1 MTEHQEA
8 AEDSDSVGE
17 SASVQEDRPAP
28 RGGDDLVIVGIG
40 SSAGGLEALRA
51 LVPTLPIQPDL
62 TYVIAQHMDPKHSS
76 MLGPI
81 LEREA
86 HMPVLEL
93 TNGQSLKSGVIHII
107 PPGMDAMFENNR
119 IILVPA
125 TGIGPKPSIDRFF
138 ASLAKHQGERVV
150 GIILSGTGMDGAH
163 GMHAIKAEGGITIAQ
178 EEATAKFSG
187 MPHAA
192 IGTGHVDLIL
202 APEKVGAQLPEL
214 IRYPRVIPPLD
225 GDNRPPDNL
234 NKILRL
240 VLDQTGGD
248 FRNYKQSTVRR
259 RIERRM
265 AVNKSHTLDE
275 YVTLLEQTP
284 AERYE
289 LHKDLLISV
298 TDFFRDAEAFRDLAN
313 ALHQIVDDNG
323 GKEDVRIWIPGCAT
337 GEEAYSIAILL
348 AEHLGKRTNRY
359 NIQIFA
365 SDMDEDA
372 LAVARQGVYP
382 KAAVSDIPKKLLN
395 TYFTRQ
401 NETYKLVPAIRDMI
415 LFARHDLVKDPPF
428 SHLDM
433 VSCRNVLIY
442 FNIALQKRILQ
453 AFHYALEANGMLFL
467 GKSETTGAA
476 ERLFLPLMR
485 ASRIYQRNGDVK
497 AHLPHL
503 TAARGERHHVDGHYL
518 PGAEK
523 KTTPSDVLKQS
534 MLDLYRPDC
543 VMLDDRLDVTYVR
556 GDVST
561 YLKLPE
567 GRAALNVLDLV
578 RNEFRHDLRGLLYRA
593 RREGDVVRSRR
604 FRIALDEK
612 SHVEVTM
619 AALHLGKSAAT
630 SDKFVLVFE
639 RGAIEEQ
646 TPLDAAASAADLR
659 RIRELEDELRET
671 RESLQTTIEELE
683 TANEELQSTYEEAQ
697 STNEELFTSTEEL
710 QTANEELQSTN
721 EELRTVNEELGV
733 KSHEVEVAND
743 KLKKIN
749 HRLNEEIAVR
759 KRTELR
765 LEEQQR
771 RLRTIISSEPA
782 WVNLC
787 KCDGTILEIN
797 PAGLSIMEADSEKQL
812 VGARLEDFI
821 AAGQDEALRSC
832 RDHLQENQTARTLI
846 EVRTLRGTPRWLE
859 VSSALLPGGETDG
872 AQMLSIVVDQ
882 TDRIVAQQSL
892 LQRQNELAQ
901 LMRLNTL
908 GEMASG
914 LTHELNQPLSAI
926 SNYLSGCERRLQ
938 TDNCDRTEVIGV
950 LRMASAQARRAGEI
964 VNQMKRF
971 IRHEEVEYASIDI
984 NEVIRG
990 AVGLIKAAAE
1000 EGSIRIVQKLDGRL
1014 PRLLA
1019 NRVQIEQV
1027 LINLLRNAIE
1037 ATTSVNAERPIITAR
1052 SRLVSPDSILVGID
1066 DNGPGLP
1073 STAELDIFKPFYT
1086 TKAQGMGM
1094 GLSISRSIIETH
1106 AGTLTGKNRRGGGAS
1121 FCFTLPIAREFNH
1134 V

>member
-1 MTEHQEA
+1 MTEHLDTADEHDPTEQVA
-8 AEDSDSVGE
+8 
-17 SASVQEDRPAP
+17 ASVHADGAAPGRPH
-28 RGGDDLVIVGIG
+28 DMVIVGIG

-62 TYVIAQHMDPKHSS
+62 TYVLAQHMDPKHSS

-93 TNGQSLKSGVIHII
+93 RHGQTLKSGVIHII
-107 PPGMDAMFENNR
+107 PPGMDAMIEHNR

-125 TGIGPKPSIDRFF
+125 TSIGPKPSIDRFF

-163 GMHAIKAEGGITIAQ
+163 GMRAIKAEGGITIAQ

-214 IRYPRVIPPLD
+214 IRYPRVIPAVE
-225 GDNRPPDNL
+225 GDERPPDNL

-240 VLDQTGGD
+240 VMDQTGGD

-265 AVNKSHTLDE
+265 AVNKLHTPDE
-275 YVTLLEQTP
+275 YIALLEQNP

-298 TDFFRDAEAFRDLAN
+298 TDFFRDAEAFRDLAS
-313 ALHQIVDDNG
+313 IVHKIVADDG

-337 GEEAYSIAILL
+337 GEEAYSIAMLL
-348 AEHLGKRTNRY
+348 SEHLGKRISRY
-359 NIQIFA
+359 NIHVFA
-365 SDMDEDA
+365 SDLDEDA

-382 KAAVSDIPKKLLN
+382 KAAVSAIPKKLLN
-395 TYFTRQ
+395 DYFTRQ
-401 NETYKLVPAIRDMI
+401 NDTYKLVPAIRDMI

-433 VSCRNVLIY
+433 ISCRNVLIY

-453 AFHYALEANGMLFL
+453 AFHYALETNGVLFL

-476 ERLFLPLMR
+476 ERLFLPLLR

-503 TAARGERHHVDGHYL
+503 TAARGERHPVEGHYL

-523 KTTPSDVLKQS
+523 KVTPYDVLKQS
-534 MLDLYRPDC
+534 ILDLYRPAC

-593 RREGDVVRSRR
+593 RREGDAVRSRR
-604 FRIALDEK
+604 FRIGLDEK
-612 SHVEVTM
+612 NFMEVTM
-619 AALHLGKSAAT
+619 AALYLGKTASA
-630 SDKFVLVFE
+630 SEKFVLVFE

-646 TPLDAAASAADLR
+646 TVADAASVVDAR
-659 RIRELEDELRET
+659 RIRELEDQLRET

-733 KSHEVEVAND
+733 KSHEVEVTNE
-743 KLKKIN
+743 KLKKTN
-749 HRLNEEIAVR
+749 QRLSEEIAVR
-759 KRTELR
+759 KKTEQR

-771 RLRTIISSEPA
+771 RLRAIISSEPA

-787 KCDGTILEIN
+787 RSDGTILEVN
-797 PAGLSIMEADSEKQL
+797 PAGLGIMEADSERQL
-812 VGARLEDFI
+812 IGKRLDDFL
-821 AAGQDEALRSC
+821 AQGQDETLRTC
-832 RDHLQENQTARTLI
+832 REHLQENQTSRTLI

-859 VSSALLPGGETDG
+859 VSSALLPGSESD
-872 AQMLSIVVDQ
+872 AAHMLSIVVDQ
-882 TDRIVAQQSL
+882 TDRIDAQQSL

-938 TDNCDRTEVIGV
+938 ADNCDRAEVMGV
-950 LRMASAQARRAGEI
+950 LRMASIQARRAGEI

-971 IRHEEVEYASIDI
+971 IRHEDVEYIAIDI
-984 NEVIRG
+984 NEVIRS

-1014 PRLLA
+1014 PPLLA

-1027 LINLLRNAIE
+1027 MINLLRNAVE
-1037 ATTSVNAERPIITAR
+1037 AATSAQTEKPVITVR
-1052 SRLVSPDSILVGID
+1052 SRLAKPDTLNVGID

-1073 STAELDIFKPFYT
+1073 DTEALDIFKPFCT

-1106 AGTLTGKNRRGGGAS
+1106 AGTLTGKNRRGGGATFS
-1121 FCFTLPIAREFNH
+1121 FTLPIQREQVH